1 LAEDEDNSSKTQE
14 PTDQKLRKS
23 RQKGDV
29 PSSREPAV
37 AMSVLSL
44 FVIVFYLAP
53 VIMPNLASI
62 FGALFENAAAIE
74 VGEGQVGLRDLGGV
88 TDRLVRSVATI
99 LGPAMVVMLLA
110 AVLGV
115 IVQGETVVAIERIK
129 PKLSKVSPISGLKKL
144 FSIDTLVE
152 FLKNLVKVVIVA
164 GVAVWIGGS
173 AVTAIWRAPGFVP
186 EQMLGYSGHAAAQ
199 MLIATGVFLAVIAVT
214 DIIWKR
220 AQWMKKQRMTLKE
233 LRDEHKDSEGDPH
246 IKAKRAGIR
255 RQRALQRVA
264 AAVPEATV
272 VVTNPTHFAVA
283 LRYEMGR
290 DASPVC
296 VAKGADRM
304 AARIRELACEADVP
318 IVENKPLARVLHA
331 TVELDAQVPM
341 EHWQAVAEIIAYVMD
356 LRRNLRRQPPEGSR
370 LRDMD

>member
-1 LAEDEDNSSKTQE
+1 
-14 PTDQKLRKS
+14 
-23 RQKGDV
+23 
-29 PSSREPAV
+29 
-37 AMSVLSL
+37 
-44 FVIVFYLAP
+44 
-53 VIMPNLASI
+53 
-62 FGALFENAAAIE
+62 
-74 VGEGQVGLRDLGGV
+74 
-88 TDRLVRSVATI
+88 
-99 LGPAMVVMLLA
+99 
-110 AVLGV
+110 
-115 IVQGETVVAIERIK
+115 
-129 PKLSKVSPISGLKKL
+129 
-144 FSIDTLVE
+144 
-152 FLKNLVKVVIVA
+152 
-164 GVAVWIGGS
+164 
-173 AVTAIWRAPGFVP
+173 VTAIWRAPGFVP

-255 RQRALQRVA
+255 RQRARQRVA

-304 AARIRELACEADVP
+304 AARIRELAREADVP